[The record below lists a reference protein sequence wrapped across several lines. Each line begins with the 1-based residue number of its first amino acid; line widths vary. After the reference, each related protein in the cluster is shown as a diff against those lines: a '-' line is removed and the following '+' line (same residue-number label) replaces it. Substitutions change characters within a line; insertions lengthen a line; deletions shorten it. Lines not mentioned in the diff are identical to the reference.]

1 MKKTLFLMAG
11 ALCLSASANAAS
23 VINFSFTS
31 DATAVIT
38 NAPLAGTLSVD
49 YAYLETLDEQ
59 GDPLLHPS
67 FRPDISAGSIVIGNP
82 SLAGYGA
89 PIAGNALNAVDSPVL
104 LSFGSAQDI
113 GSFGVTL
120 DNSTFGTPFGTFVEF
135 YDANDILIGSIGVDQ
150 TVAGYAVADLGTYAN
165 VSKILLPSG
174 AFYDNLSFT
183 ANSAAA
189 VPEPGRATLLGLGL
203 AVAFLR
209 RRRK

>member
-1 MKKTLFLMAG
+1 MNKNLFLMAV
-11 ALCLSASANAAS
+11 AVSLSASANAAS

-31 DATAVIT
+31 DATPVIT
-38 NAPLAGTLSVD
+38 NASLTGTLSVD
-49 YAYLETLDEQ
+49 YAYLETLDEM

-67 FRPDISAGSIVIGNP
+67 FRPDISAGSIVVGDP
-82 SLAGYGA
+82 FLSGYGA
-89 PIAGNALNAVDSPVL
+89 PIAGNALNAIDSPVL
-104 LSFGSAQDI
+104 LSFSSAQNI

-120 DNSTFGTPFGTFVEF
+120 DNSTLGTLFGTFVEF
-135 YDANDILIGSIGVDQ
+135 YDASDILIGSISVNQ
-150 TVAGYAVADLGTYAN
+150 TVPGFTLADLNAYSN

-183 ANSAAA
+183 AAA
-189 VPEPGRATLLGLGL
+189 VPEPGRATLLSLGL